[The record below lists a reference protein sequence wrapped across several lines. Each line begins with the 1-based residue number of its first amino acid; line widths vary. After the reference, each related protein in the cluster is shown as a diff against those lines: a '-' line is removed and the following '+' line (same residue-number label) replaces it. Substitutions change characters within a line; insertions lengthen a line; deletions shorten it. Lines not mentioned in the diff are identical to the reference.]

1 MSNYYGIFDL
11 LNNRITDSDIGD
23 SKLEIAQM
31 MKEVDDVV
39 DITSM
44 DNYEDLKHTYPE
56 QFAKAEQIRALMR
69 AVDKKEMNFNNDYK
83 KSIKKLISIFDLP
96 VHINAYDIHDM
107 NIDIDN
113 IPNLVERFAGGQ
125 SFEMSELFESDSM
138 LAFCTAPYPFTFVQL
153 ENNDTYQKGIGQ
165 IIAESNETNTQRI
178 DALKQVMIGDNYDDD
193 LLNLRGREQEVY
205 VLVQNYHIDD
215 YCEYLHIVDNG
226 RIGVD
231 IKDGI
236 YEALGVEE
244 LGQRYETELEDIRE
258 DYCSFVQI
266 YDFIN
271 IFDGDWYFEEQV
283 ICFLDSNGVPTMQ
296 KKLSYNAENT
306 GGEVNEVSSNT
317 NFYLTSLEKIFQW
330 WNSDNDLLEVGGV
343 DIRNSWKKKLKK
355 HKQKSNQRKQ
365 SKLSYKTLKVRPTL
379 KVVDENG
386 VERTPRLREIA
397 QHTRRGHW
405 AHYGVNGKG
414 LLFGKFAKS
423 VYRKPKTIGKL
434 RNGLVVKDYTLER
447 KDEDE

>member
-1 MSNYYGIFDL
+1 
-11 LNNRITDSDIGD
+11 
-23 SKLEIAQM
+23 
-31 MKEVDDVV
+31 
-39 DITSM
+39 
-44 DNYEDLKHTYPE
+44 
-56 QFAKAEQIRALMR
+56 
-69 AVDKKEMNFNNDYK
+69 
-83 KSIKKLISIFDLP
+83 
-96 VHINAYDIHDM
+96 
-107 NIDIDN
+107 
-113 IPNLVERFAGGQ
+113 
-125 SFEMSELFESDSM
+125 
-138 LAFCTAPYPFTFVQL
+138 
-153 ENNDTYQKGIGQ
+153 
-165 IIAESNETNTQRI
+165 
-178 DALKQVMIGDNYDDD
+178 MIGDDYDDD
-193 LLNLRGREQEVY
+193 LLNLRGRAQEVY

-296 KKLSYNAENT
+296 KKLLTMLKIQVKQLMRLAVT
-306 GGEVNEVSSNT
+306 LT
-317 NFYLTSLEKIFQW
+317 FYLTSLFEKIFQW

-355 HKQKSNQRKQ
+355 HKQKSKQRKN
-365 SKLSYKTLKVRPTL
+365 SRLSYKTLKVRPTL
-379 KVVDENG
+379 QVVDENG

-397 QHTRRGHW
+397 QHTRRHW
-405 AHYGVNGKG
+405 ATMV
-414 LLFGKFAKS
+414 
-423 VYRKPKTIGKL
+423 
-434 RNGLVVKDYTLER
+434 
-447 KDEDE
+447 